1 MLGLT
6 SAATFLALVRAFG
19 KFLGPMGN
27 AEVIP
32 DQPPGLR
39 RAPENALETSSR

>member
-6 SAATFLALVRAFG
+6 SAEANGLATFLALDAGVR
-19 KFLGPMGN
+19 N

-32 DQPPGLR
+32 DQR
-39 RAPENALETSSR
+39 RAPEIALETSSR